1 MLQFR
6 FLSLVCLLFGCCP
19 GIGVIGAQTLNQS
32 LSSPDTTAIKIGL
45 LISEPE
51 NLAAK
56 HGAELA
62 IREANAKG
70 GYSRQP
76 FQLVVRSTEGPWG
89 TGSKES
95 VNLVFDE
102 EVVAIIGSLDG
113 RNAHLVEQV
122 AAKTRIVCLSAW
134 ATEMTL
140 SQAFVP
146 WHYRCVPND
155 DQQSA
160 SLIQEIY
167 SKRKITNVAVIGT
180 EDYDSRNAVRSFIMT
195 SASMKIAAPEQFLYR
210 SSGEDF
216 QIALNDINK
225 NDIEAVV
232 LFVKPAFASS
242 IIPVLKKQNKDLAIF
257 GSLLVTD
264 DQKNSDPDWN
274 ILDGMTLITSGQWF
288 TEKGIIF
295 QKTFQEA
302 FGYQPGAA
310 AAYAYDG
317 INLIIEAIK
326 KNGPDRDKIIDTF
339 TKINYKTGVTGE
351 IRFDTHGNRIGIPD
365 LMTIKNGIPIFIKTD
380 K

>member
-1 MLQFR
+1 MIQFR
-6 FLSLVCLLFGCCP
+6 FLFLVTLL
-19 GIGVIGAQTLNQS
+19 IGLGTGLAIIEAQTSNRS
-32 LSSPDTTAIKIGL
+32 VSSPTTTEIKIGL
-45 LISEPE
+45 LIPE
-51 NLAAK
+51 LEKLAAK

-62 IREANAKG
+62 IREANYKG
-70 GYSRQP
+70 GYSGHP

-95 VNLVFDE
+95 VSLVFDD
-102 EVVAIIGSLDG
+102 EVVAIMGSLDG

-122 AAKTRIVCLSAW
+122 AAKTRILCLSVW

-155 DQQSA
+155 DQQST

-167 SKRKITNVAVIGT
+167 TKRKITNVAIIGT
-180 EDYDSRNAVRSFIMT
+180 EDYDSRNAVHSFIMT
-195 SASMKIAAPEQFLYR
+195 AASMKIAAPNQFLYR
-210 SSGEDF
+210 SSDEDF
-216 QIALNDINK
+216 QIALKEINQ
-225 NDIEAVV
+225 NDIEAIV
-232 LFVKPAFASS
+232 LFVEPALASS
-242 IIPVLKKQNKDLAIF
+242 IIPMLKEQNKSMAIF
-257 GSLLVTD
+257 GSLLVMD
-264 DQKNSDPDWN
+264 DQKNSDPDWK
-274 ILDGMTLITSGQWF
+274 ILEGMTLVSSGHWF
-288 TEKGIIF
+288 TEEGITF

-339 TKINYKTGVTGE
+339 TEINYKTGVTGE
-351 IRFDTHGNRIGIPD
+351 IRFDLHGNRIGIPD
-365 LMTIKNGIPIFIKTD
+365 LMIIQNGIPVIIKKD
-380 K
+380 E